1 MKKIYK
7 ALLIVLATLAI
18 FIGLYYIQYP
28 TKEDRASL
36 ETEIQ
41 SFQDFEGIKIQ
52 NEKIIDNKII
62 AMYTFNGG
70 MGYAIFNKGI
80 NGRCLLTSAH
90 NSNGDTILIGS
101 EETNKDS
108 YKIFAGKN
116 YDNNIKTIEF
126 ITTDERKIKL
136 DISSN
141 NYYIV
146 ATSDPMIEL
155 LGEKINL
162 YDAKG
167 NSIKEEITSKYLR
180 NCKGGNSKFKAEL
193 KMFDLWYVV
202 ETFISG
208 ICIYLIYKP
217 SKKENIA
224 TTG

>member
-90 NSNGDTILIGS
+90 NSNGDTILIGC
-101 EETNKDS
+101 EETSKDS
-108 YKIFAGKN
+108 YKVFAGKN
-116 YDNNIKTIEF
+116 YDNKINTIEF
-126 ITTDERKIKL
+126 IDTDERRITVDVSKE
-136 DISSN
+136 D
-141 NYYIV
+141 YYIL
-146 ATSDPMIEL
+146 ALSNLKEASPM
-155 LGEKINL
+155 GKFNL
-162 YDAKG
+162 YDANG
-167 NSIKEEITSKYLR
+167 NSIKEEIISKYLR
-180 NCKGGNSKFKAEL
+180 NGKGGDSKFKAEL
-193 KMFDLWYVV
+193 KMFNLWYVV
-202 ETFISG
+202 VAFTSG
-208 ICIYLIYKP
+208 VCIYLLYRP

-224 TTG
+224 IIG

>member
-7 ALLIVLATLAI
+7 ALLVMLATLVI
-18 FIGLYYIQYP
+18 FLGLYYIQYP

-62 AMYTFNGG
+62 EMYTFNGG

-101 EETNKDS
+101 EETRKDS

-126 ITTDERKIKL
+126 ITADERRITFN
-136 DISSN
+136 ISSN
-141 NYYIV
+141 DYYIV

-155 LGEKINL
+155 LGEKINF

-167 NSIKEEITSKYLR
+167 NSIKEEIASKYLR
-180 NCKGGNSKFKAEL
+180 NGKGGDSKFKAEL
-193 KMFDLWYVV
+193 ELFNLWYVIV
-202 ETFISG
+202 TFTSG
-208 ICIYLIYKP
+208 VCIYLLYRP
-217 SKKENIA
+217 SKKESIA
-224 TTG
+224 A

>member
-7 ALLIVLATLAI
+7 ALLIVLATLVI

-41 SFQDFEGIKIQ
+41 SFQDLKDITIQ

-62 AMYTFNGG
+62 EMYTFNGG

-90 NSNGDTILIGS
+90 NSNGDTILIGY
-101 EETNKDS
+101 EETNRIR
-108 YKIFAGKN
+108 YKVFAGKN

-126 ITTDERKIKL
+126 ITVDERRITL
-136 DISSN
+136 DISN
-141 NYYIV
+141 NDYYIV

-162 YDAKG
+162 YDEKG
-167 NSIKEEITSKYLR
+167 NSIKEEIISKYLR
-180 NCKGGNSKFKAEL
+180 NGKGGDSKFKAEL
-193 KMFDLWYVV
+193 KMFNLWYVFV
-202 ETFISG
+202 TFTSG
-208 ICIYLIYKP
+208 ICIYLLYRP

-224 TTG
+224 IIG

>member
-36 ETEIQ
+36 ESEIQ

-90 NSNGDTILIGS
+90 NSNGDTILIGC
-101 EETNKDS
+101 EETSKDS
-108 YKIFAGKN
+108 YKVFAGKN
-116 YDNNIKTIEF
+116 YDNKINTIEF
-126 ITTDERKIKL
+126 IDTDERRITVDVSKE
-136 DISSN
+136 D
-141 NYYIV
+141 YYIL
-146 ATSDPMIEL
+146 ALSNLKEASPM
-155 LGEKINL
+155 GKFNL
-162 YDAKG
+162 YDANG
-167 NSIKEEITSKYLR
+167 NSIKEEIISKYLR
-180 NCKGGNSKFKAEL
+180 YGKGGDSKFKMEL

-202 ETFISG
+202 VTFISG

-224 TTG
+224 TIG